1 MIKTLGRA
9 FKNSDVFKRMMF
21 VLGILVVVRI
31 GSLIPIPGVNTDY
44 FKTLLSGLGEGNLAY
59 LNAFTGGSFERLS
72 LFALSITPYITSSI
86 IVQLLTVAI
95 PKLEEMQREG
105 EDGRKKMNKIT
116 RFITIGLAIA
126 ESIAMAVGFGRQG
139 LIKGWETMSAAH
151 YVASIFIVVIA
162 LVAGATALMWLGE
175 RITERGV
182 GNGISIILLINIIS
196 GIPTDYANLFGQF
209 VFGRPGGLAALA
221 ICIIAGVTLLLIVLV
236 CILQDA
242 QKKIPVQYSQKVVG
256 RRVFNGESSH
266 IPLKINIA
274 GVMPIIFASSIM
286 QFPVIIA
293 SLITGSQPEWT
304 KYLTSSYWFNPGAW
318 HYTIGLAA
326 YLGLILAF
334 AYFYTSITF
343 NPLEIADNIKRSGG
357 VIPGVTPGRQT
368 SDFLKSM
375 LNSTVFIG
383 AIGLMIIAIIPIIFS
398 GIFGASVSFGGTSI
412 IIIVGVILE
421 TLKQMEA
428 MMRNKS
434 YRGFLSDDGE

>member
-1 MIKTLGRA
+1 MLRTLGRA
-9 FKNSDVFKRMMF
+9 FKNGDVFKRMLF

-31 GSLIPIPGVNTDY
+31 GSLIPIPGVNTSY
-44 FKTLLSGLGEGNLAY
+44 FSSLLSSLGEGNLSY

-105 EDGRKKMNKIT
+105 EDGRKKMNTIT

-139 LIKGWETMSAAH
+139 LIAGYETMSGGH
-151 YVASIFIVVIA
+151 YVASIFIIVVS

-175 RITERGV
+175 RITEKGV
-182 GNGISIILLINIIS
+182 GNGISMILLINIIS
-196 GIPTDYANLFGQF
+196 GIPSDFANLFNQF
-209 VFGRPGGLAALA
+209 VFGKHPGLAALA

-236 CILQDA
+236 CIIQDA
-242 QKKIPVQYSQKVVG
+242 ERRIPVQYSGKVVG
-256 RRVFNGESSH
+256 RRVFGGKASH
-266 IPLKINIA
+266 IPLKVNTA

-293 SLITGSQPEWT
+293 TLIMKSQPEWT

-343 NPLEIADNIKRSGG
+343 NPLEIADNIKRGGG
-357 VIPGVTPGRQT
+357 VIPGVTPGKKT
-368 SDFLKSM
+368 SDYLKSV
-375 LNSTVFIG
+375 LNSVVFIG
-383 AIGLMIIAIIPIIFS
+383 AIWLMVIAIIPIIFS

-428 MMRNKS
+428 MMRNKN
-434 YRGFLSDDGE
+434 YKGFLSDE